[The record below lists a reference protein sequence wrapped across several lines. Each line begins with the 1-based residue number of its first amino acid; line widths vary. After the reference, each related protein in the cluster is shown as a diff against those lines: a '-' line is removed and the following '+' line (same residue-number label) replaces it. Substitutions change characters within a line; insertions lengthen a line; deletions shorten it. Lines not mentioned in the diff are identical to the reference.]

1 MPYRPPKLTSGRGD
15 NSGHCVASDALA
27 SDLERFTPSARY
39 RAIRSTGDGPNMN
52 ITEFKT
58 ELARLIKKGSTAGL
72 SSDDMAD
79 ELTEAAEDLP
89 NNGESDERTRK
100 SGRFEDDPV
109 GYVIESHRP

>member
-1 MPYRPPKLTSGRGD
+1 
-15 NSGHCVASDALA
+15 
-27 SDLERFTPSARY
+27 
-39 RAIRSTGDGPNMN
+39 MN

-79 ELTEAAEDLP
+79 ELSEATENLP
-89 NNGESDERTRK
+89 SNGENVDRAAK
-100 SGRFEDDPV
+100 SGWFENDPV